1 MPTIRVDGNDIFAI
15 YAATQKAREIIIT
28 QKRPVLI
35 EAMSYRVGDHSTSD
49 YSAAYRNETEMEKWK
64 ELLEKFSNPIS
75 RLEKYLLR
83 EGVITPDQNEKLRT
97 NAKNMVRE
105 ALKAANDLPKPS
117 IDVMFSDVYES
128 IPTHIGEQKEQ
139 LRAHLKKYPEHYN
152 LGNFKDGE
160 KWVNS

>member
-1 MPTIRVDGNDIFAI
+1 
-15 YAATQKAREIIIT
+15 
-28 QKRPVLI
+28 
-35 EAMSYRVGDHSTSD
+35 MSYRVGDHSTSD

-128 IPTHIGEQKEQ
+128 IPTHIGE
-139 LRAHLKKYPEHYN
+139 
-152 LGNFKDGE
+152 
-160 KWVNS
+160 